1 MLSPLKGKLGQ
12 FLTEPCGEAMV
23 LIADGWGYGVHT
35 ATLPHSVGTRQVDN
49 AERVL
54 GLAEDFVKTTISSSL
69 LLP

>member
-1 MLSPLKGKLGQ
+1 
-12 FLTEPCGEAMV
+12 MV